1 MAALDGSCCWQP
13 RPPADAEGATTRAA
27 AFCLADADRESQTS
41 VPATYQKHWCRMT
54 TDGIRRIEIT
64 TQIAFVVI
72 PPYSAC

>member
-1 MAALDGSCCWQP
+1 MPKAQRPGP
-13 RPPADAEGATTRAA
+13 RLFAGPDAVP
-27 AFCLADADRESQTS
+27 DSQTS